1 MNTYTSISSGLG
13 ETPSA
18 IKSSLFNEYGSN
30 RYLSGPKD
38 FLESN
43 TLVAKVAFLL
53 MVVIVFIIVLRI
65 GVSVMTYF
73 FTPSKNPKLVSGIK
87 DGKKALL
94 VPQDPKLPGSKPILR
109 SVNQRDGIEF
119 TWSVWLYIDD
129 LEYKRG
135 TYKHVF
141 HKGNDNIAMSG
152 VDNGQNYPNNAPGLY
167 IDKNTN
173 NLLVIMNTF
182 QNIDEQVIIR
192 DFPMNKW
199 FNVLIRVDGKKMDIY
214 INGTIVVRHTFNG
227 VPKQNYSDV
236 YVNLNGGFSGLLS
249 DLWYHDYALSIT
261 EIMRLVSNGPN
272 MKMDKQ
278 EQVKPPYLS
287 LRWYM
292 NQ

>member
-1 MNTYTSISSGLG
+1 MDTYSTISSGLG
-13 ETPSA
+13 QTPTA
-18 IKSSLFNEYGSN
+18 LKSSLFNDYGN
-30 RYLSGPKD
+30 NKYLSAPKD

-53 MVVIVFIIVLRI
+53 MIIIVFIILLRI

-73 FTPSKNPKLVSGIK
+73 FTPSKSPKLVSGIK

-152 VDNGQNYPNNAPGLY
+152 SDIGQNYPNNAPGLY
-167 IDKNTN
+167 IDKDTN
-173 NLLVIMNTF
+173 NLLIIMNTF
-182 QNIDEQVIIR
+182 ENIDEQVTIN

-199 FNVLIRVDGKKMDIY
+199 FNVLIRVDGKKMDVY
-214 INGTIVVRHTFNG
+214 INGTVVVRHTFNG

-261 EIMRLVSNGPN
+261 EIMRLIGNGPN

-287 LRWYM
+287 LRWYT